1 MDYLYNCDISLKNF
15 ILAQS
20 NKDLLD
26 DYVRARQ
33 EISDLFCKSDY
44 ADYKHEDYW
53 HEITYA
59 IEQELLRRMGE

>member
-1 MDYLYNCDISLKNF
+1 MLFNCNISNKDS

-33 EISDLFCKSDY
+33 EVSDLLCKSDF
-44 ADYKHEDYW
+44 ADYDHEDYW
-53 HEITYA
+53 HKITYA